1 MEKTIKIG
9 DKKIRL
15 NNATKWMLVYRK
27 QFNRDILPTLMPL
40 MASALDVFNGLLNE
54 TGLSED
60 VGAEDIL
67 KVLDGDTF
75 IDALIHLGTFEVVDL
90 IDITWSL
97 AKTADEDIPDP
108 ETWVEDLDSFPLDVI
123 IPAVFGLIFKGVIS
137 TKNLKRLEHLKKKLQ
152 PELTSILSSLPGS
165 SEG

>member
-9 DKKIRL
+9 KKSIRL
-15 NNATKWMLVYRK
+15 SNATKWMLVYRK

-75 IDALIHLGTFEVVDL
+75 IDALIHLGTFEIVDL

-97 AKTADEDIPDP
+97 AKTADENLPDP

-137 TKNLKRLEHLKKKLQ
+137 TKNLKRLEDLKKKLQ